1 MTDNSSARLRMPAFL
16 DRIFTRFENLTTA
29 FPDVEPEQP
38 PSTLL
43 AFCWH
48 YSRSFWPVL
57 ACVVTL
63 SAVTALLEVMLFGF
77 VGNVVDWLANADRE
91 TFLQNE
97 GMTLF
102 LMGAVMLVVL
112 PLVHLLWSLLFH
124 QSVLGNFPMAIRWQ
138 AHRFM
143 LGQSMGFYQD
153 EYAGRVATKVMQT
166 ALGVRES
173 VTKVLDIAVY
183 VVVYFIGSLVLV
195 ASFDLVLMLPFL
207 AWLVIYASTL
217 AYFLPRMKEI
227 SKRQADARSL
237 MTGRVVDS
245 YTNIATVKLF
255 AHAGRET
262 AYARESMDE
271 FLQTVYPQMRLSTGL
286 NSIIDTI
293 NNLLLFAVGFIAIA
307 QWLDGSSTVAAVA
320 VAAAVTTRLSGM
332 SHWVMWELA
341 GLFENIGMAIDG
353 MNTLSKPRDV
363 LNAPDAL
370 ELTVSEGR
378 VDFQGV
384 TFEYD
389 KHGRVITDMN
399 LAIAPGEKI
408 GLIGRSGAGKTTMMN
423 VLLRLYDINK
433 GKVLIDGQDV
443 AQVTQE
449 SLRANIAVVTQDTS
463 LLHRTVRENI
473 AYGRLDATDEQIEAA
488 ARKAN
493 AHDFIMDLQDNEG
506 RKGYDAQVGERG
518 VKLSGG
524 QRQRVAIARVFL
536 KDAPILVLDEATSAL
551 DSEVEAV
558 IQEQLFAL
566 MEGKTVLAIAHRL
579 STIAD
584 MDRLV
589 VLDQGRIVEQGTHDE
604 LKDSGGLYAS
614 LWARQSGGFLVT
626 QDMEAAE

>member
-1 MTDNSSARLRMPAFL
+1 MTDPSSAKLRMPAFL
-16 DRIFTRFENLTTA
+16 DRIFSRFENLTTA
-29 FPDVEPEQP
+29 FPDAEPEQP
-38 PSTLL
+38 PNTLL

-48 YSRSFWPVL
+48 YAKPFWPVL

-97 GMTLF
+97 GTTLF

-138 AHRFM
+138 AHRYM

-183 VVVYFIGSLVLV
+183 VVVYFIGSLILV

-207 AWLVIYASTL
+207 AWLVIYSATL

-271 FLQTVYPQMRLSTGL
+271 FLQTVYPQMRLATGL

-332 SHWVMWELA
+332 SHWVMWELS

-363 LNAPDAL
+363 LNAPDAKA
-370 ELTVSEGR
+370 LTVSEGC

-433 GKVLIDGQDV
+433 GKVLIDGQDI

-473 AYGRLDATDEQIEAA
+473 AYGRLDATNEQIEAA

-506 RKGYDAQVGERG
+506 RRGYDAQVGERG

-584 MDRLV
+584 MDRLI
-589 VLDQGRIVEQGTHDE
+589 VLDRGRIVEQGTHDE

-614 LWARQSGGFLVT
+614 LWARQSGGFLLT
-626 QDMEAAE
+626 QEAEAAE

>member
-1 MTDNSSARLRMPAFL
+1 MPDTSNAKLRVPAFL
-16 DRIFTRFENLTTA
+16 DRIFTRFETLTIP
-29 FPDVEPEQP
+29 FPEEETEQP
-38 PSTLL
+38 PNTLL

-48 YSRSFWPVL
+48 YAKPYWPVL

-77 VGNVVDWLANADRE
+77 VGSVVDWLANADRT
-91 TFLQNE
+91 TFLETE
-97 GMTLF
+97 GTTLF

-112 PLVHLLWSLLFH
+112 PLVHVLWSLLFH

-138 AHRFM
+138 AHRYM

-183 VVVYFIGSLVLV
+183 VVVYFIGALALV

-207 AWLVIYASTL
+207 VWLIIYASTL
-217 AYFLPRMKEI
+217 AYFLPRMKKI
-227 SKRQADARSL
+227 SQRQADARSL

-245 YTNIATVKLF
+245 YTNIGTVKLF

-271 FLQTVYPQMRLSTGL
+271 FLQTVYPQMRLATGL
-286 NSIIDTI
+286 NAIIDTI

-332 SHWVMWELA
+332 SHWVMWELS

-363 LNAPDAL
+363 LNASDAKA
-370 ELTVSEGR
+370 LTVSEGR
-378 VDFQGV
+378 VDLQSV

-389 KHGRVITDMN
+389 KHGRVITDMD

-433 GKVLIDGQDV
+433 GRVLIDGQDV
-443 AQVTQE
+443 SQVTQE

-506 RKGYDAQVGERG
+506 RRGYDAQVGERG

-584 MDRLV
+584 MDRLI

-604 LKDSGGLYAS
+604 LKDTGGLYSS
-614 LWARQSGGFLVT
+614 LWARQSGGFLLT
-626 QDMEAAE
+626 QDAEAAE